1 MHRYDGWMDEEYRK
15 VCTYRYDNYLTFLI
29 ALSSACR
36 RAEVD
41 NFLVVLEYT
50 YYKISKS
57 TLRTKNLPK
66 PQTTNI
72 QTLS

>member
-29 ALSSACR
+29 ALSSTR
-36 RAEVD
+36 GEVD
-41 NFLVVLEYT
+41 NFLVVVEYT

-57 TLRTKNLPK
+57 TLRTIES
-66 PQTTNI
+66 PQTTN
-72 QTLS
+72 TK